1 MLTNITIILRW
12 IARYWFPSVPYEK
25 MSNFIDLWI
34 SLVRRWY
41 DNSGSLSTI
50 KRIKA
55 IRLATTRYI
64 CGYPLMV
71 NSDRLS
77 VTKDGFPKCIISI
90 KDLIDSGHPESLR
103 FVLTCLGISRSFTF
117 KGNEDLTSITQEPLG
132 KLKVIDQNFVEIF
145 VKDFCGN
152 FDAIGN
158 RPSPFISYLSMK
170 AGPMIGPAILSAHVA
185 ASQFTGVNLWGL
197 AGIGGDK
204 FMSWVKELK
213 SGTKLNLPHFLRKV
227 SHKISDPSSFRWGNR
242 KFIRID
248 DPEAKVRI
256 VGCYDYISQLAL
268 TPYSEWAFESLRNN
282 FPKDRT
288 FTQDPVITD
297 KCETESYHSLDL
309 SAATDRFPITLQV
322 QMLAEIAGPGFANYW
337 KNLMVAEPFQHFAV
351 RKDGKGTEL
360 VNIKYLTG
368 QPMGARSS
376 WATFTLA
383 HHMVVQYAAY
393 QNELYPFKDYILL
406 GDDVVIYNDKVAQ
419 SYTTLIRLLGVE
431 ISNQKSHVSKDTYE
445 FAKRWFKSGIE
456 ISPVPIS
463 GFVSNWANPK
473 LLYSQLLELIYKGR
487 GPRSIVDSLDVIENL
502 VSRLTIPS
510 TKHFMDYIPN
520 SGLFQQERAYSSTQV
535 KYARRSALE
544 LQLTLR
550 NMREFDVERTRS
562 FMANATKSND
572 YTLPTHEVSLFKE
585 WNRAASGVVNGMA
598 MSVIKDLSTYFKRY
612 KEAYIDANSNDS
624 WDCRV
629 SLGNHPLTI
638 AIYRS
643 VKHYHMMNKAMGY
656 TTDLS
661 KQLETIT
668 LLNLDKLKTKD
679 RSSEELIFTYS
690 TFGRKL
696 ARQLRDDPDLII
708 AKARTMQF
716 GRSLMD
722 IQFAMAKEFP
732 LLKAGV
738 I

>member
-1 MLTNITIILRW
+1 MLTNLTIILRW

-34 SLVRRWY
+34 SLIRRWF

-64 CGYPLMV
+64 CGSPLKV
-71 NSDRLS
+71 NTDRLS
-77 VTKDGFPKCIISI
+77 VTEDGFPTCIVSI
-90 KDLIDSGHPESLR
+90 KELVDSKHPESLR

-117 KGNEDLTSITQEPLG
+117 PGKEDLSSITKEFSGSLRT
-132 KLKVIDQNFVEIF
+132 IDQEFVETF
-145 VKDFCGN
+145 VKDFCGT
-152 FDAIGN
+152 FDPLHN

-170 AGPMIGPAILSAHVA
+170 AGPMIGPAILTAHVA
-185 ASQFTGVNLWGL
+185 ASRFTGVNLWGL

-204 FMSWVKELK
+204 FMEWVKELK
-213 SGTKLNLPHFLRKV
+213 SGTTLDLTSFLKKV
-227 SHKISDPSSFRWGNR
+227 SNRILDPNSFRWGNR

-268 TPYSEWAFESLRNN
+268 TPYSEWAFNALRVS

-297 KCETESYHSLDL
+297 KKETECYHSLDL

-322 QMLAEIAGPGFANYW
+322 QMLAVIAGPAFAGYW
-337 KNLMVAEPFQHFAV
+337 KNLMVSEPFQHFTAI
-351 RKDGKGTEL
+351 KGYDTKRL
-360 VNIKYLTG
+360 VNISYSVG

-383 HHMVVQYAAY
+383 HHMVVQYAAFLND
-393 QNELYPFKDYILL
+393 QYPFSDYILL
-406 GDDVVIYNDKVAQ
+406 GDDVVIYNDKVAKT
-419 SYTTLIRLLGVE
+419 YTELIRSLGVE
-431 ISNQKSHVSKDTYE
+431 ISNQKSHVSIDTYE
-445 FAKRWFKSGIE
+445 FAKRWFQSGIE
-456 ISPVPIS
+456 ISPVPIA
-463 GFVSNWANPK
+463 GFVSNWNNPK

-487 GPRSIVDSLDVIENL
+487 GPRSIVDSLDMIENL
-502 VSRLTIPS
+502 LSRLTKP
-510 TKHFMDYIPN
+510 TDKHFMDHIPLG
-520 SGLFQQERAYSSTQV
+520 GLFRQERAYSSTQV
-535 KYARRSALE
+535 KYGRRAALE

-550 NMREFDVERTRS
+550 NMREFDEERTRS

-572 YTLPTHEVSLFKE
+572 YIIPSNLVSLIQE
-585 WNRAASGVVNGMA
+585 WNRASSGVVNGMA

-629 SLGNHPLTI
+629 SLGSHPLTI
-638 AIYRS
+638 AIYGS
-643 VKHYHMMNKAMGY
+643 VKRYHLMNKAMGY

-661 KQLETIT
+661 KQLETVT
-668 LLNLDKLKTKD
+668 LLNLDKLRTQE
-679 RSSEELIFTYS
+679 RNSEELIFTYS

-696 ARQLRDDPDLII
+696 SRQLRDDPDLII

-722 IQFAMAKEFP
+722 IQLAMAKEFP